1 MQKVYFL
8 LSAGFTAFFGM
19 AQVLPN
25 FIAPSIIPSLQIVC
39 TLLTDR
45 FHFSA
50 ASLRLENRKSSL
62 ENLKQYYID
71 NLYYT
76 KYNIGIRTV
85 LKRKQHRKE
94 RLDGI

>member
-1 MQKVYFL
+1 MSQNQDLIYFPDLIL

-50 ASLRLENRKSSL
+50 ASLIVINSIFSYLNKVIKCEILS
-62 ENLKQYYID
+62 
-71 NLYYT
+71 
-76 KYNIGIRTV
+76 
-85 LKRKQHRKE
+85 
-94 RLDGI
+94 

>member
-1 MQKVYFL
+1 MFVFHHKIRKPLFL
-8 LSAGFTAFFGM
+8 SGGVPLILL
-19 AQVLPN
+19 V
-25 FIAPSIIPSLQIVC
+25 QIGVGLWILAEVV
-39 TLLTDR
+39 TSSSTDC
-45 FHFSA
+45 SA

>member
-1 MQKVYFL
+1 MFYLGVPLIL
-8 LSAGFTAFFGM
+8 L
-19 AQVLPN
+19 V
-25 FIAPSIIPSLQIVC
+25 QIGVG
-39 TLLTDR
+39 LWIWQRVGQAADTDC
-45 FHFSA
+45 SA

>member
-1 MQKVYFL
+1 MSIL
-8 LSAGFTAFFGM
+8 
-19 AQVLPN
+19 QV
-25 FIAPSIIPSLQIVC
+25 IE
-39 TLLTDR
+39 D
-45 FHFSA
+45 
-50 ASLRLENRKSSL
+50 
-62 ENLKQYYID
+62 LKQYYID

>member
-1 MQKVYFL
+1 MESSKR
-8 LSAGFTAFFGM
+8 
-19 AQVLPN
+19 QVED
-25 FIAPSIIPSLQIVC
+25 SGKD
-39 TLLTDR
+39 T
-45 FHFSA
+45 